1 MISYSKQIIDS
12 KEIRAVSK
20 VLKSEYLT
28 QGPLVKKFEEKISN
42 YCNSKHAI
50 AVNSAT
56 SGLHIAC
63 MTLGVKKN
71 DIVWTSAISFVA
83 SANAAVYCS
92 ADIDFLDISL
102 ED

>member
-1 MISYSKQIIDS
+1 MK
-12 KEIRAVSK
+12 
-20 VLKSEYLT
+20 
-28 QGPLVKKFEEKISN
+28 KISN

-50 AVNSAT
+50 AVSSAT

-63 MTLGVKKN
+63 LSLDVKKN

-83 SANAAVYCS
+83 SANAAVYCN

-102 ED
+102 EDFNIDIKSLEKKLIVAKKKTNYQK